1 MGKWV
6 LPIFGTNAI
15 FSSRRYRN
23 MLVQAD
29 SRRRI
34 TLPPSVG
41 IKPGDAID
49 MEVLEDGRILLIPVE
64 PIPKHQLWAW
74 TTETKT
80 AITASLTD
88 RRPSSVIESADE
100 ADKAAKRWSGE
111 D

>member
-1 MGKWV
+1 
-6 LPIFGTNAI
+6 
-15 FSSRRYRN
+15 
-23 MLVQAD
+23 MLVQTD

-41 IKPGDAID
+41 IKPGDAVD
-49 MEVLEDGRILLIPVE
+49 LEVLEDGRILLIPVE

-74 TTETKT
+74 TAETKA

-88 RRPSSVIESADE
+88 PRPSTVIESAEGADE
-100 ADKAAKRWSGE
+100 AAKRWASE